1 MRKNLSYRQKGML
14 EKIKHPFQ
22 NGINCQLSMISFC
35 NSSLKLQ
42 LFPKKICL
50 IGLIVL
56 MGTVVHARDTRPNI
70 LFVIS
75 DDQSYPHASAYGS
88 EFIETPAFDRIADE
102 GVLFTNAFA
111 ASPGCSPSRAAI
123 LTGRYPWQLEEAGTH
138 ASYFPQK
145 FTVLPDLLEDAGY
158 HVGYTGK
165 GWGPGDWEASDRER
179 NPAGP
184 AFQNETVN
192 PPYNWIRE
200 TDYAANFQTFLEQKT
215 NDQQFFFWM
224 GTSEPHRPFVKGI
237 GISSSKKLED
247 VTVPKYLPDTPE
259 VRSDFLDYAVEI
271 EWFDEHLEESIAL
284 LEEIGEL
291 ENTLIIV
298 TSDNGM
304 PFPRAK
310 ANLYEDGIHVPLAMR
325 WGEQVPGGRVVSD
338 LVSLI
343 DVMPTILD
351 AAKIDHPGEYEM
363 TGISLLETLRSE
375 EEGILN
381 ASRDA
386 VFAGRERHSS
396 SRWNNLGYPQRA
408 IRTHHYL
415 YIRNFAPER
424 WPAGSPR
431 RIENGELTPMHS
443 AYHDIDAAPTLD
455 VMTHQADDPYFNRY
469 LFLAVGKRPAEE
481 LYDIENDPG
490 CIHNLALN
498 PDYEETTTKLRNRLS
513 EMLGE
518 TGDPLVTSNPDV
530 WESYPRLRGPMREFP
545 VPVWAEPDENPK

>member
-1 MRKNLSYRQKGML
+1 MGSRIRNITRCFGVLNFKSYL
-14 EKIKHPFQ
+14 IK
-22 NGINCQLSMISFC
+22 
-35 NSSLKLQ
+35 
-42 LFPKKICL
+42 LFFA
-50 IGLIVL
+50 GLIILTGV
-56 MGTVVHARDTRPNI
+56 GVDAQDSRPNI

-88 EFIETPAFDRIADE
+88 EFIDTPAFDRIADE
-102 GVLFTNAFA
+102 GVLFTNAFS

-138 ASYFPQK
+138 ASYFPNK
-145 FTVLPDLLEDAGY
+145 FTLLPDLLEEAGY

-165 GWGPGDWEASDRER
+165 GWGPGDWEASGWER

-184 AFQNETVN
+184 AFQDETVN
-192 PPYNWIRE
+192 PPHRWINQ
-200 TDYAANFQTFLEQKT
+200 TDYAANFQTFL
-215 NDQQFFFWM
+215 DQRSAGEPFYFWL
-224 GTSEPHRPFVKGI
+224 GTSEPHRPFEKGI
-237 GISSSKKLED
+237 GVRSGKKLEH
-247 VTVPKYLPDTPE
+247 VSVPEYLPDTPE

-271 EWFDEHLEESIAL
+271 EWFDEHLGEAIAL
-284 LEEIGEL
+284 LEEISEL

-310 ANLYEDGIHVPLAMR
+310 ANLYEDGTHVPLAIR
-325 WGEQVPGGRVVSD
+325 WGNHVPGGRVVSD

-343 DVMPTILD
+343 DLMPTILD
-351 AAKIDHPGEYEM
+351 ATEVEHRGEYEM
-363 TGISLLETLRSE
+363 TGMSLLEILRSE
-375 EEGILN
+375 KEGSVY

-386 VFAGRERHSS
+386 VLSGRERHSS

-408 IRTHHYL
+408 IRTDQYL

-431 RIENGELTPMHS
+431 RIDNDTLSPMHS
-443 AYHDIDAAPTLD
+443 GYHDIDAAPTLE
-455 VMTHQADDPYFNRY
+455 VLTNRADDPYFNRY
-469 LFLAVGKRPAEE
+469 LHLAVGKRPAEE

-490 CIHNLALN
+490 CVNNLALN
-498 PDYEETTTKLRNRLS
+498 PDFKEITERLRDRLS
-513 EMLGE
+513 KMLEE
-518 TGDPLVTSNPDV
+518 TGDPFVIGNPDV

-545 VPVWAEPDENPK
+545 VPVWADPDENQE

>member
-1 MRKNLSYRQKGML
+1 MKIRSKIITLCSGVLNFQSYLIR
-14 EKIKHPFQ
+14 
-22 NGINCQLSMISFC
+22 
-35 NSSLKLQ
+35 
-42 LFPKKICL
+42 LFL
-50 IGLIVL
+50 VGLITLTGIGVDAQE
-56 MGTVVHARDTRPNI
+56 TQPNI

-102 GVLFTNAFA
+102 GVLFTNAFS

-138 ASYFPQK
+138 ASLFPEK

-165 GWGPGDWEASDRER
+165 GWGPGDWEASGRGR

-184 AFQNETVN
+184 AFQNKTMK
-192 PPYNWIRE
+192 PPYNFIRE
-200 TDYAANFQTFLEQKT
+200 TDYTANFQAFL
-215 NDQQFFFWM
+215 DQRAADDPFYFWM
-224 GTSEPHRPFVKGI
+224 GTSEPHRAFEKGI
-237 GISSSKKLED
+237 GMSSGKRIED
-247 VTVPKYLPDTPE
+247 VTVPEYLPDTPE
-259 VRSDFLDYAVEI
+259 VRSDLLDYAVEI
-271 EWFDEHLEESIAL
+271 EWFDKHLGEAITL

-304 PFPRAK
+304 AFPRAK

-338 LVSLI
+338 VVSLI
-343 DVMPTILD
+343 DIMPTILE
-351 AAKIDHPGEYEM
+351 AAEVDHRGEHEM
-363 TGISLLETLRSE
+363 TGISLLEMLKSE
-375 EEGILN
+375 EQEILN

-386 VFAGRERHSS
+386 IFSGRERHSS

-408 IRTHHYL
+408 IRTEQYL

-455 VMTHQADDPYFNRY
+455 VMTKQADDPYFNRY
-469 LFLAVGKRPAEE
+469 LYLAVGKRPAEE
-481 LYDIENDPG
+481 LYDIKSDPG
-490 CIHNLALN
+490 CINNLALN
-498 PDYEETTTKLRNRLS
+498 PNYEEITERLRNRLT
-513 EMLGE
+513 EMLEE
-518 TGDPLVTSNPDV
+518 TGDPLAAGFLEI

-545 VPVWAEPDENPK
+545 VPVWAEPDGNQK